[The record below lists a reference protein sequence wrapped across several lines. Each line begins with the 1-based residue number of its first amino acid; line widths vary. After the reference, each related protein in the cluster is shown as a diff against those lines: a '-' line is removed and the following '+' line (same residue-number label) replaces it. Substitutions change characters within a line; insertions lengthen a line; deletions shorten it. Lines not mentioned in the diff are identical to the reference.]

1 VVDIDELIGLCTLEN
16 RLKTV
21 GDRIYD
27 ATAIV
32 AKANAVDPETGK
44 KCYDPKGEPT
54 KWHLFIQIPTIKV
67 VGTDSSMFRYLRHIV
82 ETVLDP
88 SNAAVS
94 TIFASAA
101 GLYNQMMM
109 PLVGCSDEPLSEM
122 KLRRGKL
129 LPMINQVYLATF
141 NAILNI
147 ITDLDTVP
155 D

>member
-1 VVDIDELIGLCTLEN
+1 VDPNFCRVTTANPIYGYDTLIEGSPNVTYSTDVCEIRQFVVDIDELIGLCTLEN

-88 SNAAVS
+88 
-94 TIFASAA
+94 
-101 GLYNQMMM
+101 Q
-109 PLVGCSDEPLSEM
+109 
-122 KLRRGKL
+122 RRGVHNL
-129 LPMINQVYLATF
+129 CFGGGTLQ
-141 NAILNI
+141 
-147 ITDLDTVP
+147 P
-155 D
+155 DDDAPRGMQ